1 MNIDFYKPLGIALS
15 RKKAHEQYLFKN
27 SVVLRFCSILILG
40 LSDIFHRISMWHRY
54 FACQITSNEER
65 LYLR

>member
-15 RKKAHEQYLFKN
+15 RKKVHEQYLFKKF
-27 SVVLRFCSILILG
+27 SCFEVLQYSDTWVVRYFSPNQYLAS
-40 LSDIFHRISMWHRY
+40 Y